1 MSYIND
7 SITSITTYSVK
18 SQGNAA
24 IVVLIYWTHVR
35 PVRPPAGA
43 LGSGYVTS
51 SVEYRKWLWLTILLE
66 INKAL
71 Q

>member
-51 SVEYRKWLWLTILLE
+51 SVEYRK
-66 INKAL
+66 
-71 Q
+71 